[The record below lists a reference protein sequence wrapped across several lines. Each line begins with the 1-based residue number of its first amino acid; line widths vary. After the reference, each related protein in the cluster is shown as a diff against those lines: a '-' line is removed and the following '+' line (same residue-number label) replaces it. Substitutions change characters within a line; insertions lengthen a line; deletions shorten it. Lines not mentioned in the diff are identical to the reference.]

1 MLKLVIELGGDPKIR
16 NKSGQTAAQFFH
28 SEDNTELSQYLASVT
43 GESLDDSQNTDENDD
58 DADAEALQSKEDLDS
73 LDPASRQAAVET
85 NERAGALLE
94 RVQAILL
101 DADSKGEDPEERIRA
116 VVDEA
121 VRNTMEAGRRL
132 AETQITEVDA
142 HTATEDK
149 DGPDYKRSRAD

>member
-43 GESLDDSQNTDENDD
+43 GESLDDTQKTAENDD
-58 DADAEALQSKEDLDS
+58 VDAEALQSKEDLDS

>member
-58 DADAEALQSKEDLDS
+58 VDAEALHSKEDLDS

>member
-43 GESLDDSQNTDENDD
+43 GESLDDTQKTAENDD
-58 DADAEALQSKEDLDS
+58 VDAEALQSKEDLDS

-149 DGPDYKRSRAD
+149 DGPDSKRSRAD